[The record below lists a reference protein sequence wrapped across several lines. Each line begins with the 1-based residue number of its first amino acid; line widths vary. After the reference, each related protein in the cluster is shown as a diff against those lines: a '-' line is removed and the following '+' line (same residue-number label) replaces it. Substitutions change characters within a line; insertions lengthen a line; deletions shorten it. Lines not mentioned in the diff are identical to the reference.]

1 MFLFL
6 TGNIFNIFLFLLP
19 FAVGLRYN
27 DTCLPELGLRINKTL
42 SNPWGTNDQLIRD
55 IYVYFEELD
64 GIRKELKQGVLTGR
78 NLEKDLPQ
86 QFKKYQ
92 EVNETGGPIHLQSIV
107 DIKPLIKFYG
117 WNTDNIS
124 EFYELLQ
131 FTRDAW
137 DKLQSLF
144 KSEEERPPLTF
155 KEKVKLNIWKD
166 KG

>member
-1 MFLFL
+1 MFVFIAVFIFKILLYLL
-6 TGNIFNIFLFLLP
+6 TLIE
-19 FAVGLRYN
+19 GLRYS

-42 SNPWGTNDQLIRD
+42 SNPWGTNDQLLRD

-64 GIRKELKQGVLTGR
+64 GIRKELKKGILNGLDPT
-78 NLEKDLPQ
+78 KDLPQ

-92 EVNETGGPIHLQSIV
+92 EVNETGGPIHLQSIL
-107 DIKPLIKFYG
+107 DIKPLIKFYR

-137 DKLQSLF
+137 VKLQSLF
-144 KSEEERPPLTF
+144 QSEEKRPPLTF
-155 KEKVKLNIWKD
+155 KEKVKLNMWKD